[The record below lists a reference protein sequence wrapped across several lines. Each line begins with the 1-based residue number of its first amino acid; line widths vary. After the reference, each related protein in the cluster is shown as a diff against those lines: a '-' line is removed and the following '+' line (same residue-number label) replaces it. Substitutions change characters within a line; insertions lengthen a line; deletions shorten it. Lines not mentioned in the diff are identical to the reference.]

1 MVSILLYIVII
12 GAMMYFLMIRPAKK
26 QQEQKKQMMDSLT
39 VGDEVVMISGLH
51 GVVSEIDETN
61 NTVTIDVEGVVLV
74 FERASVAQIK
84 NHQAGTGQTPTE
96 PEDIQADSN
105 DDETVDVVTTD
116 EDTILIKDEDEQ

>member
-84 NHQAGTGQTPTE
+84 NHQAGTSQTPTE
-96 PEDIQADSN
+96 EDVQADSN

>member
-26 QQEQKKQMMDSLT
+26 QQEQKQQMMDSLT
-39 VGDEVVMISGLH
+39 VGDEVVMVSGLH

-61 NTVTIDVEGVVLV
+61 NTVTIDVEGVLLV
-74 FERASVAQIK
+74 FERMSVAQIK
-84 NHQAGTGQTPTE
+84 GHQTGTGQTPTE
-96 PEDIQADSN
+96 EEDTQADSN
-105 DDETVDVVTTD
+105 DETVDVVTTD